1 MLLKRRLCFPPQRP
15 ATLVN
20 PGGLT
25 ESNMTKYYLFTSE
38 SVSEG
43 HPDKLADQISDSI
56 LDWMLE
62 RDPAAKVACETLIAH
77 NTLVVAGE
85 FKSAIPSLF
94 EELEREIPEIA
105 QGVLRGAGYQG
116 SEDGFDP
123 DGCEIHLAI
132 NAQSADISQGVE
144 REDGEI
150 GAGDQG
156 LMFGYAT
163 NETPELAPLPITLAH
178 RLVAKQAELRRL
190 RVLDWLRPDAK
201 SQVAVRYEGNRPCC
215 VEKVLL
221 STQHG
226 RKISNDEIRREVI
239 RYIIEPVI
247 PEDLRSPTIEYFVN
261 PTGRFE
267 VGGPTADTG
276 LTGRKIIVDT
286 YGGACPHGGGAFS
299 GKDPTKVDRSGAYIA
314 RYIAKNIVAAGIS
327 TRCSVQIAYAIGIA
341 EPFSVHIDLHGTGAI
356 DPQILE
362 KTVREVFPLTPRG
375 IIETL
380 KLRRPIYRKT
390 AVYGHFGRSLPEFT
404 WERVDRTQ
412 PLLKAIDRYHTRDV
426 IPYAGSSH
434 R

>member
-1 MLLKRRLCFPPQRP
+1 M
-15 ATLVN
+15 
-20 PGGLT
+20 
-25 ESNMTKYYLFTSE
+25 ESDMTKYYLFTSE

-62 RDPAAKVACETLIAH
+62 RDPAAKVACESMLAH
-77 NTLVVAGE
+77 NTIVVAGE
-85 FKSAIPSLF
+85 FKSTIPALL
-94 EELEREIPEIA
+94 EELKREIPEIA
-105 QGVLRGAGYQG
+105 RATIRGAGYQG
-116 SEDGFDP
+116 PSDGFDP

-132 NAQSADISQGVE
+132 NAQSADISQGIE

-163 NETPELAPLPITLAH
+163 NETPELAPLPIILAH
-178 RLVAKQAELRRL
+178 RLVAKQAELRKRGIL
-190 RVLDWLRPDAK
+190 TWLKPDAK
-201 SQVAVRYEGNRPCC
+201 SQVTVRYEGNRPIC
-215 VEKVLL
+215 VEKVLV
-221 STQHG
+221 STQHA
-226 RKISNDEIRREVI
+226 REVSNEEIHREVI
-239 RYIIEPVI
+239 HRIIELVI
-247 PEDLRSPTIEYFVN
+247 PEHLRSPTIEYLVN

-267 VGGPTADTG
+267 IGGPTADTG

-286 YGGACPHGGGAFS
+286 YGGACAHGGGAFS

-314 RYIAKNIVAAGIS
+314 RYMAKNIVAAGIS

-341 EPFSVHIDLHGTGAI
+341 EPFSIHIDLHGTGTI

-362 KTVREVFPLTPRG
+362 KAVREVFPLTPRG

-412 PLLKAIDRYHTRDV
+412 SLLKAIDRYHTRDV
-426 IPYAGSSH
+426 IRYAGSSH